1 MSHPYARELGDFL
14 RARRSRLRP
23 SDVGLEPGG
32 RRKVTGLRRE
42 ELALLAGLSTDYY
55 QRMEQGREVRPSD
68 GVLDALA
75 GALGLD
81 DEERRHL
88 FVLAHA
94 ARRPIPV
101 RMDHGPEQVPD
112 STRRLLRVLDTPA
125 VVLGR
130 HLDLLAWNPMARA
143 LLGDPDAYPPDRLN
157 MLLLMFDDTLTGERS
172 CPGWERQVLDY
183 IGMMRAA
190 VATDPTHPR
199 ATAIVGELSIRSAE
213 FRRLWARHDVR
224 ESVSGTKTFKV
235 PEVGDIVLY
244 WDTYPLPGNP
254 GPVMLVFTAE
264 PGSADADRLQLLA
277 SLHAPANGRPPHAEP
292 SNTTHERRPTSRR
305 AVDSRRPIGET
316 ARREDQSTGRARA
329 E

>member
-1 MSHPYARELGDFL
+1 MNSPYAQELGSFL
-14 RARRSRLRP
+14 RARRDRLSP
-23 SDVGLEPGG
+23 DDVGLEPGG

-68 GVLDALA
+68 DVLDALA
-75 GALGLD
+75 DALVLD

-88 FVLAHA
+88 FGLARA
-94 ARRPIPV
+94 VRRRVPAEAGRRPERV
-101 RMDHGPEQVPD
+101 PE
-112 STRRLLRVLDTPA
+112 STRRLLRVMDTPA

-130 HLDLLAWNPMARA
+130 HLDVLDWNPPAQA
-143 LLGDPDAYPPDRLN
+143 LLGDPAGYEPGRLN
-157 MLLLMFDDTLTGERS
+157 MLLLMFDETRTAQRT
-172 CPGWERQVLDY
+172 CPGWEQQALDY

-190 VATDPTHPR
+190 VAGDPTHPR

-224 ESVSGTKTFKV
+224 ESVSGTKTFRV
-235 PEVGDIVLY
+235 PGLGNIDLF

-264 PGSADADRLQLLA
+264 PDSADADRLRLLGSLRA
-277 SLHAPANGRPPHAEP
+277 SR
-292 SNTTHERRPTSRR
+292 
-305 AVDSRRPIGET
+305 
-316 ARREDQSTGRARA
+316 
-329 E
+329 

>member
-1 MSHPYARELGDFL
+1 MTHPYARELGDFL

-23 SDVGLEPGG
+23 VDVGLVPGG

-68 GVLDALA
+68 DVLDAIA

-81 DEERRHL
+81 EGERRHL
-88 FVLAHA
+88 FLLARA
-94 ARRPIPV
+94 ARRPVPARV
-101 RMDHGPEQVPD
+101 DRGPEAVPE
-112 STRRLLRVLDTPA
+112 STRRLLRVMDTPA

-130 HLDLLAWNPMARA
+130 HLDLLDWNVSAEA
-143 LLGDPDAYPPDRLN
+143 LLGDPGGCPPERLN
-157 MLLLMFDDTLTGERS
+157 MLLLMFDDVRTADRT
-172 CPGWERQVLDY
+172 CPDWERQALDY

-224 ESVSGTKTFKV
+224 VRVSGRKTFRV
-235 PEVGDIVLY
+235 AQVGDIVLD
-244 WDTYPLPGNP
+244 WDTYPLPGDP
-254 GPVMLVFTAE
+254 GPVMLVWTAE
-264 PGSADADRLQLLA
+264 PGSADADRLRLLA
-277 SLHAPANGRPPHAEP
+277 SLRATRGV
-292 SNTTHERRPTSRR
+292 SRGS
-305 AVDSRRPIGET
+305 AG
-316 ARREDQSTGRARA
+316 
-329 E
+329 